1 MEPIKTTFRRIHPL
15 VAAASVS
22 VIILSGVGVAAITG
36 VLPSSHGTAA
46 TPASVVATAPGN
58 PTAAIPPNGA
68 VPPDA
73 NTPPPLPPAGV
84 APAPPPGVAGD
95 YPAPASAGPCHTCGT
110 VEAVRAVE
118 HQAKPSGVGAVAGA
132 LIGGVIGNRFGG
144 GNGRA
149 LMTVGGAVGGGVAGN
164 EIEKHAH
171 TTTSYVIDV
180 RMENGKLRHF
190 NSAAQPGWHAGDQV
204 KVVDGK
210 LAARA

>member
-1 MEPIKTTFRRIHPL
+1 
-15 VAAASVS
+15 
-22 VIILSGVGVAAITG
+22 
-36 VLPSSHGTAA
+36 
-46 TPASVVATAPGN
+46 
-58 PTAAIPPNGA
+58 
-68 VPPDA
+68 
-73 NTPPPLPPAGV
+73 
-84 APAPPPGVAGD
+84 
-95 YPAPASAGPCHTCGT
+95 
-110 VEAVRAVE
+110 VE